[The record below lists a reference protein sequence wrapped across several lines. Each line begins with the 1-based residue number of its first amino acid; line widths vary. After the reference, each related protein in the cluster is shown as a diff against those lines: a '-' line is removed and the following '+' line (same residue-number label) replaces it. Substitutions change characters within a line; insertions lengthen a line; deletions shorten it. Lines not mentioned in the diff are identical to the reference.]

1 MAATGGLTLG
11 LEDVSP
17 VAAVGASLPVPSPA
31 STVDAVKVIVDD
43 VKEGA
48 SVVEE
53 AAAVE
58 ATADVAA
65 EAAVAAAVP
74 LVLSTFVAATDVV
87 AAVVLLIQPSVP
99 VKVGTYV
106 LRRFVP
112 RKVGA

>member
-65 EAAVAAAVP
+65 VAAAVP
-74 LVLSTFVAATDVV
+74 HELSTFVAATDVV

-106 LRRFVP
+106 WRRFVP